1 MNPVELNYQEAHTW
15 VSSPNAAIPSFQLR
29 LLHAEV
35 PWRSVVQVLPDL
47 VVEEDRS
54 LVVYHLI
61 FRGCTRL
68 LMDLLDWEV
77 DRVVEGGR
85 SRNRVRGL
93 GQARHRRRRL
103 VHLFYIDVDVYCY
116 ACCTALFNVAKFH
129 HFVVVGC
136 GAMDVKNDLCLR
148 EWLEKWVCGPLP
160 SSVARAEL
168 RAFRDA

>member
-1 MNPVELNYQEAHTW
+1 MNPVGHNYQEAHTW
-15 VSSPNAAIPSFQLR
+15 VSSPNAAIPSFQPR
-29 LLHAEV
+29 LLHAED

-77 DRVVEGGR
+77 DRGVEGGQ

-93 GQARHRRRRL
+93 GRGRRWGRPL
-103 VHLFYIDVDVYCY
+103 VRLFYTDVDVYCY
-116 ACCTALFNVAKFH
+116 ACCTAFFNVTKFH

-136 GAMDVKNDLCLR
+136 GAMVVQNDLYQCELNEDLG
-148 EWLEKWVCGPLP
+148 EWSTAIVPCP
-160 SSVARAEL
+160 SQASS
-168 RAFRDA
+168 FP